1 MEYDGSFPWQEYQ
14 VHLESVSFVNA
25 WSEDMMAARLV
36 PKLRGPA
43 LQFISALGSN
53 TRTNYRQLLYLLQN
67 RFGTQRNVQTAHSE
81 LRRRTQRTGESLDTY
96 AREVVRLTRLAYPDW
111 PDQITDRLAL
121 EQFLDGIADG
131 EVQLTVRMRAPK
143 TTSEACFIGQTY
155 VDNRAATRTA
165 QRVLRTSIATLR
177 PSEPQSGSPKP
188 LTAPESSSQSGNES
202 RSA

>member
-25 WSEDMMAARLV
+25 WSEDMIAARLV

-43 LQFISALGSN
+43 LKFVAALGTS
-53 TRTNYRQLLYLLQN
+53 TRTNYKQLLYLLQN
-67 RFGTQRNVQTAHSE
+67 RFGIQRNIQTAHSE
-81 LRRRTQRTGESLDTY
+81 LRRRTQRAGESLDNY

-111 PDQITDRLAL
+111 PDQVTDRLAL

-143 TTSEACFIGQTY
+143 TTSEACYIGQTFI
-155 VDNRAATRTA
+155 DNRAATRTA
-165 QRVLRTSIATLR
+165 QKILRTAVATLKPNDP
-177 PSEPQSGSPKP
+177 PSEEPKP
-188 LTAPESSSQSGNES
+188 TATPESSSQSGNEF
-202 RSA
+202 RSV